1 MRTSVG
7 TLLSEL
13 VSSTQRLSRIAVR
26 EAGDTTS
33 PATWRTLDALQAASP
48 QRLGALAS
56 QTRVT
61 QPTMTGLV
69 ASLAERGWVERVADP
84 SDARAQLIE
93 ITAAGI
99 AAIEEWRDRAA
110 AAMEPYFDELEDG
123 EYEALERAVDLLA
136 KRTAQAEPSSRR

>member
-1 MRTSVG
+1 VRTSVG

-33 PATWRTLDALQAASP
+33 AATWRTLDALQTASP
-48 QRLGALAS
+48 QRLGELAS
-56 QTRVT
+56 LTRVS
-61 QPTMTGLV
+61 QPTITGLV
-69 ASLAERGWVERVADP
+69 GTLTERGWVERVTDP

-93 ITAAGI
+93 ITPSGL

-110 AAMEPYFDELEDG
+110 AAMEPYFDELDDA
-123 EYEALERAVDLLA
+123 EYDVLQRAVDLLS
-136 KRTAQAEPSSRR
+136 KRTARAELARR